1 MRSFVLKGKISDII
15 CILKWWEII
24 KCGGYVLEDNNE
36 SK

>member
-24 KCGGYVLEDNNE
+24 KCTDYVLDD
-36 SK
+36 KHD